1 MISVVYLSTVSAIC
15 GGMGLFILW
24 KRITLFL
31 KANRAIGYFVRWE
44 QRGLKRMHYYP
55 VVRFHAMDGNEYE
68 FVGEP
73 GTSTK
78 NEKEQ
83 YSVLYPADRPQA
95 AMIHSFMA
103 YWLALIVFFILSAGM
118 AAAAIKQ

>member
-24 KRITLFL
+24 KRIDLFL

-44 QRGLKRMHYYP
+44 QRGLRRMHYYP
-55 VVRFHAMDGNEYE
+55 VVRFHAMNGNEYE

-73 GTSTK
+73 GTSSK
-78 NEKEQ
+78 NGELGVRLHFLSFLQILE
-83 YSVLYPADRPQA
+83 LLPAIPPGPPLLR
-95 AMIHSFMA
+95 
-103 YWLALIVFFILSAGM
+103 
-118 AAAAIKQ
+118 

>member
-1 MISVVYLSTVSAIC
+1 MY
-15 GGMGLFILW
+15 
-24 KRITLFL
+24 
-31 KANRAIGYFVRWE
+31 
-44 QRGLKRMHYYP
+44 YYP
-55 VVRFHAMDGNEYE
+55 VVRFQALDGIEYE

-78 NEKEQ
+78 NEKKQ
-83 YSVLYPADRPQA
+83 YSVLYPADMPQA

-103 YWLALIVFFILSAGM
+103 YRLAPLVFFVLSAGA